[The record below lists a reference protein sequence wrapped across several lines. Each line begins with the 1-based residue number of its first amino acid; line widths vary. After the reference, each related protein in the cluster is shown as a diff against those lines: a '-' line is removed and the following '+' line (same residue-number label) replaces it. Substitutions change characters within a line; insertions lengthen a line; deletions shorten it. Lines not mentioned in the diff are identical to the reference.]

1 MLFVGPDDQQATRRA
16 LLLRFGSLSLDEFAL
31 ICHVIAILSACLTE
45 EHEHAFTDVLGTAAH
60 AFYSG
65 GVPAVGSF
73 LHSLVEAA
81 VVTAGENV
89 RALDALSMSLDKSSL
104 LALANADWGD
114 GAPSIRDNAISW

>member
-16 LLLRFGSLSLDEFAL
+16 LLLPFGSLSLDEFTL
-31 ICHVIAILSACLTE
+31 VCHVIAILSACLTE
-45 EHEHAFTDVLGTAAH
+45 GHEHAFTDVLGTTH

-73 LHSLVEAA
+73 LHGLVEAA